1 MNGESFVFWVW
12 QLFILP
18 TMVCASWPG
27 AAVVASIATSV
38 ATLLVAN
45 HRAQSLPSKALLWV
59 APVLFG
65 CFAGW
70 MRKLPLGGDQIRI
83 DLVLWSIMLTPLML
97 IQFGSLAYIC
107 LRKGRGPDHH

>member
-1 MNGESFVFWVW
+1 MSHCRYWWRFRPRQRGADDVINSEPFSFWVL

-18 TMVCASWPG
+18 TWLCASRPG

-38 ATLLVAN
+38 ATLVVAN
-45 HRAQSLPSKALLWV
+45 HRAQPLPAKALLWV

-70 MRKLPLGGDQIRI
+70 MRNLPLGGDQIRI
-83 DLVLWSIMLTPLML
+83 DLVPWSI
-97 IQFGSLAYIC
+97 
-107 LRKGRGPDHH
+107 